1 MRINKIMNDEIQ
13 NDDIKYSNLDIDL
26 NEFDKNTL
34 IYLIVYAHENNL
46 TFNKVIETI
55 LKEFLSRYD
64 DSAG

>member
-1 MRINKIMNDEIQ
+1 MNKIMNDEL
-13 NDDIKYSNLDIDL
+13 KYSNLDLDL

-34 IYLIVYAHENNL
+34 IYLIVYAHENDL